1 MRNLYRY
8 TRIYTNGAEPELIVG
23 VLTELTRKNGGIMR
37 TADALKA
44 GVSRTSLSKLERAG
58 LLERVARGQYILPDS
73 FPDELYI
80 WQRRMNLL
88 VYSHETALFLHGMAE
103 RTPAKHSVTFPSNA
117 RLSATFPG
125 DIKVYF
131 VKPESHELGAVFLP
145 SMMGHEVRAYDVERT
160 VCDVVRSRNRIDD
173 QTFIAAIKNYAAM
186 KNHDFNRLGKY
197 AEVFRITKILRKY
210 LEVLL

>member
-1 MRNLYRY
+1 MFVIGVIL
-8 TRIYTNGAEPELIVG
+8 TSAIAIITELIK
-23 VLTELTRKNGGIMR
+23 KNGGIIR
-37 TADALKA
+37 TADALNA

-103 RTPAKHSVTFPSNA
+103 RTPEKHSVTLPSIA
-117 RLSATFPG
+117 RLSPTFPG
-125 DIKVYF
+125 DLKVYF
-131 VKPESHELGAVFLP
+131 VKPELHELGAVFLP
-145 SMMGHEVRAYDVERT
+145 SMMGHEVRAYDIERT
-160 VCDVVRSRNRIDD
+160 VCDVVRSRSRIDD
-173 QTFIAAIKNYAAM
+173 QTFIAAIKNYASM
-186 KNHDFNRLGKY
+186 KNRDLNKLGQY
-197 AEVFRITKILRKY
+197 AEIFRIAKILRKY

>member
-1 MRNLYRY
+1 MLA
-8 TRIYTNGAEPELIVG
+8 IS
-23 VLTELTRKNGGIMR
+23 VLTELARKNDGIIR

-58 LLERVARGQYILPDS
+58 ALERVARGQYILPDS

-103 RTPAKHSVTFPSNA
+103 RTPAKHSVTLPSNV

-131 VKPESHELGAVFLP
+131 VKPELHGLGAVFLP
-145 SMMGHEVRAYDVERT
+145 SMMGHEIRAYDVERT
-160 VCDVVRSRNRIDD
+160 VCDVVRSRNRLDD

-186 KNHDFNRLGKY
+186 KNHDFNRLGQY

>member
-1 MRNLYRY
+1 VII
-8 TRIYTNGAEPELIVG
+8 TSAIA
-23 VLTELTRKNGGIMR
+23 VLTELIQKSDGVIC

-88 VYSHETALFLHGMAE
+88 VYSHETALFLHGIAE
-103 RTPAKHSVTFPSNA
+103 RTPTRHSATLPSDA
-117 RLSATFPG
+117 RLSPTFPG

-131 VKPESHELGAVFLP
+131 IKPELHELGAVPLP
-145 SMMGHEVRAYDVERT
+145 SMMGHEVRAYNAERT
-160 VCDVVRSRNRIDD
+160 ICDVVRSRSRIDY
-173 QTFIAAIKNYAAM
+173 QSVIAAVRNYAFM
-186 KNHDFNRLGKY
+186 KGKDLNRLGQY
-197 AEVFRITKILRKY
+197 AETFHIAEILRKY